1 MQTCVL
7 TVSTSVARR
16 QREDEAGPLLAELA
30 EAAGLAV
37 EAMEVIPD
45 DAALIQDRLHH
56 YVDDGYAVVL
66 TTGGTGPAPDDLTPE
81 ATRVVIERPAPG
93 LAEAIRAAALART
106 PLGALD
112 RGVAGIAGRTLI
124 INFPG
129 DAQAVRDTFPAV
141 APTLQ
146 HAVRML
152 RPTDARDGG

>member
-37 EAMEVIPD
+37 EAMEAIPD

-81 ATRVVIERPAPG
+81 AIG
-93 LAEAIRAAALART
+93 
-106 PLGALD
+106 D
-112 RGVAGIAGRTLI
+112 R
-124 INFPG
+124 
-129 DAQAVRDTFPAV
+129 
-141 APTLQ
+141 
-146 HAVRML
+146 
-152 RPTDARDGG
+152 